1 MWVQNNQTS
10 GLTPPLCRLCSSQT
24 SWSVKRVHILPLM
37 PRWNSSS
44 QSAPLRVCE
53 GENPSEIKHLCCCLA
68 ALRRKLCHVA
78 SFSPQSSICLP
89 PKPTQ
94 YRENHQQYKQAW
106 FVGCVWVGAFLFIS
120 VCVCVCVGLHVA
132 WSVWFH
138 SATFWVC
145 EVKLYL
151 SLNFL
156 TNHLWN

>member
-10 GLTPPLCRLCSSQT
+10 GLTPPLCSLCSSQT
-24 SWSVKRVHILPLM
+24 GWSVKRVHILPLM

-44 QSAPLRVCE
+44 QSAPLSMCE

-120 VCVCVCVGLHVA
+120 VCVCVCQSACGLIRVISQRYFLRL
-132 WSVWFH
+132 WSKIV
-138 SATFWVC
+138 SVT
-145 EVKLYL
+145 
-151 SLNFL
+151 
-156 TNHLWN
+156 